1 MKVIVFDTHA
11 FEQDFLAAKLKNHQ
25 VTFVA
30 VKLNES
36 TVNLAEGFEAVVVF
50 IHDEVSAPILALL
63 RKKGIFFLI
72 TRSAGFNHI
81 DIQAA
86 KALNIRVANVPKYS
100 PYAVAEH
107 AIALMLALN
116 RKIIRA
122 HHRLMDLNFSLNGLI
137 GFDMHGKTVGIIGL
151 GKIGRVVAHI
161 LSGFGCTL
169 LGYDIQPDETVKKDC
184 GINFTSLDEIYQ
196 RADIITLH
204 APLTAQTRYLIN
216 KDSLA
221 KMKKGVMLINT
232 SRGGLVNTREVIASL
247 KSGQIGYLGLD
258 VYEEENA
265 LFFEDHSEDILQDDV
280 IARLMTFPNV
290 LITSHQA
297 FLTQEAL
304 ENIAKTTA
312 ETLDCFAAGK
322 KCENELASIPEV

>member
-1 MKVIVFDTHA
+1 MKVIIFDIHP
-11 FEQDFLAAKLKNHQ
+11 FEQDFLAAQLKNHQ
-25 VTFVA
+25 VKFVA
-30 VKLNES
+30 AKLNES
-36 TVNLAEGFEAVVVF
+36 SVALAEGFEAVVVF
-50 IHDEVSAPILALL
+50 IHDEITASILTAL
-63 RKKGIFFLI
+63 RERGIFFLI

-86 KALNIRVANVPKYS
+86 KELNIRVANVPKYS
-100 PYAVAEH
+100 PYSVAEH

-116 RKIIRA
+116 RKVIRA
-122 HHRLMDLNFSLNGLI
+122 HHRFMDLNFSLNGLV
-137 GFDMHGKTVGIIGL
+137 GFDMHGKTVGIIGV
-151 GKIGRVVAHI
+151 GKIGGVVARI

-169 LGYDIQPDETVKKDC
+169 LGYDISPEVTLEKEIGVS
-184 GINFTSLDEIYQ
+184 FTSLDEIYQ

-265 LFFEDHSEDILQDDV
+265 LFFEDHSDDILQDDV

-290 LITSHQA
+290 LITGHQA
-297 FLTQEAL
+297 FLTKEAL

-312 ETLDCFAAGK
+312 ENLECFAAGK
-322 KCENELASIPEV
+322 ICENEIIANL